1 MLLQS
6 LSLAL
11 ALGLLRCKTTTLS
24 FSSINDCLLIV
35 DGYLLYNLMKREQM
49 YICRRINSIL

>member
-1 MLLQS
+1 MLLRS

-11 ALGLLRCKTTTLS
+11 ALGLLRCKQPPRV
-24 FSSINDCLLIV
+24 SSINDCLLIV

>member
-1 MLLQS
+1 M
-6 LSLAL
+6 
-11 ALGLLRCKTTTLS
+11 LRCKQPPS
-24 FSSINDCLLIV
+24 RFSSINDCLLIA